1 MLSFILKLL
10 QAKKMLAETMSTIG
24 TKLLTSAG
32 HERIASS
39 SEFRKSMAVVARL
52 HPR

>member
-1 MLSFILKLL
+1 
-10 QAKKMLAETMSTIG
+10 MSTIG

-39 SEFRKSMAVVARL
+39 SEFRKSMAVVRKIASAISYGE
-52 HPR
+52 